1 MQRRAFVVSA
11 VTALALSP
19 VARALAQT
27 APAPSPLPSPQTITD
42 LVSGMIEASRLAAGD
57 VSIVHQYGANLGMP
71 SADVVAFEIQYE
83 RLASSANG
91 LLAALAFQIE
101 GKDPVNEATLR
112 AQAATILANTKAL
125 DDSLV
130 AVQAAAEAQRQSTAG
145 TRGGFDFGKFL
156 SSVFPIISPIMAILS
171 SGADFKKKVDDMAGS
186 DRASL
191 ATRIRGNYW
200 PDVKVAT
207 GTTGAPP
214 TAK

>member
-11 VTALALSP
+11 ATALALSP
-19 VARALAQT
+19 FARVLAQT

-130 AVQAAAEAQRQSTAG
+130 AVQAAAQAQRQSTAG
-145 TRGGFDFGKFL
+145 TRGGFDFAKFL
-156 SSVFPIISPIMAILS
+156 SSVFPIISPIVAMLN

>member
-156 SSVFPIISPIMAILS
+156 SSVFPIISPIVAILS